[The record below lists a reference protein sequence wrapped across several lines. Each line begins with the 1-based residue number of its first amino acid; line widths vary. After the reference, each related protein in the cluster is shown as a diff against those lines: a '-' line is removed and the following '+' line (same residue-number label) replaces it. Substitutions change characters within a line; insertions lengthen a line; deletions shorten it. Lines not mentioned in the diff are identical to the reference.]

1 LDSVKDD
8 LALTVGMRLD
18 VNSFTAGFELI
29 QIANIV
35 AEQAV
40 LGRMRQID
48 VAGAL
53 RQGWQPAIVARKG
66 PERLHQLR
74 LIGKESDLFV
84 ESQVEAGDYKIRT
97 ILVFTA
103 KPLIR
108 SLPLTRR
115 LDRLPDGLPARRVL

>member
-8 LALTVGMRLD
+8 LALSVGMRLD
-18 VNSFTAGFELI
+18 VNSFTAGFKLI

-74 LIGKESDLFV
+74 LIGKERVLFV
-84 ESQVEAGDYKIRT
+84 ESPVEAGDYKI
-97 ILVFTA
+97 
-103 KPLIR
+103 
-108 SLPLTRR
+108 
-115 LDRLPDGLPARRVL
+115 

>member
-1 LDSVKDD
+1 
-8 LALTVGMRLD
+8 
-18 VNSFTAGFELI
+18 
-29 QIANIV
+29 
-35 AEQAV
+35 
-40 LGRMRQID
+40 
-48 VAGAL
+48 
-53 RQGWQPAIVARKG
+53 
-66 PERLHQLR
+66 

>member
-1 LDSVKDD
+1 
-8 LALTVGMRLD
+8 
-18 VNSFTAGFELI
+18 
-29 QIANIV
+29 
-35 AEQAV
+35 
-40 LGRMRQID
+40 MRQID

-53 RQGWQPAIVARKG
+53 RQGWQPAIAARKD

-74 LIGKESDLFV
+74 LIGKERELLV
-84 ESQVEAGDYKIRT
+84 ESPVEAGDYKIRT

-108 SLPLTRR
+108 SLPLARR

>member
-1 LDSVKDD
+1 MDSVKDD